1 LAGGFKRRTC
11 VYQSVTDDSR
21 KKTIGSISKQDEAI
35 PWSNRKEAM
44 VEVWPAEIQ
53 SKTAR
58 NRKDTIPQQQEW
70 EAAAFFLFSKQEEIA
85 IPWSNERSDE

>member
-1 LAGGFKRRTC
+1 
-11 VYQSVTDDSR
+11 
-21 KKTIGSISKQDEAI
+21 
-35 PWSNRKEAM
+35 M